1 MLAEMREFIIGNM
14 IAGAA
19 IQLLNSLPWSVLIL
33 FILKNIGIN
42 NYVITEINTV
52 KRIQKRL
59 ASKTCIINNG
69 QAFGYICDFN
79 LIADISKDSW
89 DNIKVSLYC
98 SKKTYE
104 SLTNEIT
111 SENSKIVKVEKE
123 NITIYDRC
131 GSYKDTYYEKRNI
144 NVISIQSRSTQDAI
158 ISAIMCKYSIKNHA
172 VALVYG
178 PPNTGKTTIGLLVA
192 KELNGT
198 YCNSLQPWL
207 PNCNLSHLYSSVEPS
222 ESSPLI
228 IAIDEIDIQLVNIH
242 NGLIKQ
248 NSKMPTSVL
257 DKSGWNKFFDE
268 IQRGMYPYLI
278 VLLTTNKTPEFID
291 ALDVSYIRPGRVDL
305 IEGLY

>member
-14 IAGAA
+14 IAGAV
-19 IQLLNSLPWSVLIL
+19 IQLVNSVPWTVLIL
-33 FILKNIGIN
+33 FLLKHIGIN
-42 NYVITEINTV
+42 NYIITEINTV

-69 QAFGYICDFN
+69 QAFGYIYDFN
-79 LIADISKDSW
+79 LIADITKDSW
-89 DNIKVSLYC
+89 DHLKISLYC
-98 SKKTYE
+98 SKNTYE
-104 SLTNEIT
+104 TLTNEIT
-111 SENSKIVKVEKE
+111 SENKEVKVEKE
-123 NITIYDRC
+123 KITIYDRC
-131 GSYKDTYYEKRNI
+131 GSYKDTYYERRNI
-144 NVISIQSRSTQDAI
+144 SVICIQSRPAQDAI

-172 VALVYG
+172 VALVHG
-178 PPNTGKTTIGLLVA
+178 PPNTGKTTIGMLIA

-242 NGLIKQ
+242 NGLIKP
-248 NSKMPTSVL
+248 NSKMQTSIL

-278 VLLTTNKTPEFID
+278 VLLTTNKTPEFIN
-291 ALDVSYIRPGRVDL
+291 ALDVSYIREGRVDL